1 MENHLYS
8 GRIKMMKP
16 KTPSTALK
24 IAVGYLLVAS
34 LWILFSDRAV
44 GSMTQDPR
52 LLTTLQNYKGWGFV
66 LVTAGLLYIILRHQF
81 RQLTAE
87 IAERRQVE
95 QTLRKTEEQVLLAVG
110 AANVGLW
117 DWDVLTNKVYYS
129 PEWKRQIG
137 YTEDEISDEFEE
149 WRSRVHPDDLEQA
162 LATINAYL
170 ANPWPNYENEFRF
183 LHKDGS
189 YRWIIVRAALLLDTN
204 GQPYRMLGA
213 HLDITERKQ
222 AELTL
227 KINQERLQMAQA
239 IGKMGS
245 WEYELDS
252 NKIWGSDEGLR
263 IFGIAPPPD
272 NKLPIAEIEA
282 CIPERERVN
291 QALVDLIAAEKPY
304 DLIYAINPANGGSQ
318 RIINSIAVLVKNKE
332 GQTPRVVGV
341 IQDITE
347 RKQTEEELKRYSER
361 LAILHQI
368 DRGIITAASP
378 QAIVDS
384 VLKQIRQL
392 IPCQRSAVALFDE
405 TTAEGVI
412 FASDAE
418 PELDTPDITTV
429 PLSLDPRRQHLAA
442 GQILITPDLQTQPEP
457 GSVMNQLLIDLG
469 LRAVLDAPLL
479 AGGRLIGTLSLLSD
493 QPGFFTPEHEEITAE
508 IANLLAITINQN
520 QLLENER
527 RARHTAEVLLKTS
540 HTLARSLDIDQVLD
554 NLLVNLENL
563 VPYDSACVMLRHGS
577 QLAVYATRGYER
589 WTDPAAVRRLTF
601 EIDSETNPTA
611 YQLVTQQVS
620 VLIPDTRQNPYWQR
634 DAGEHVLSWFG
645 VPLVYDDDV
654 IGMYSVDKTVPD
666 FFNRDHVK
674 LAESLAGYAAVAIK
688 NAQLYR
694 QTERHAAELEQRVAA
709 RTAELAVR
717 NRELETFTYSVSH
730 DLKAP
735 LRGIDGYS
743 RLLLEDHGP
752 SLNDEGR
759 AFLHTI
765 RRATLQM
772 NQLIEDLLA
781 YSRLER
787 RPLQAA
793 QVNLKT
799 LVESVL
805 AERADVIPARGA
817 VVRVDAP
824 DVVVLADP
832 DGLTMALRNLV
843 DNALKFTGSTSTPM
857 IEIGGQTN
865 SYACIIWVKDNGIGF
880 SMKFHSRIFDI
891 FQRLHR
897 AEEYPGTGIGL
908 AIVRKAMERM
918 GGKTWAESEPGQ
930 GATFYLEIPHSR

>member
-1 MENHLYS
+1 MENCLHS
-8 GRIKMMKP
+8 GRIRVMKP

-44 GSMTQDPR
+44 ESFTQDAR
-52 LLTTLQNYKGWGFV
+52 MLTTLQNYKGWAFV
-66 LVTAGLLYIILRHQF
+66 LVTAGLLYLILGQQI
-81 RQLTAE
+81 RQLTNE
-87 IAERRQVE
+87 ITERQQIE
-95 QTLRKTEEQVLLAVG
+95 QTLRKTEEQMLLAVG

-117 DWDVLTNKVYYS
+117 DWDILKNKVFYS
-129 PEWKRQIG
+129 AEWKRQIG
-137 YTEDEISDEFEE
+137 YAEHEISDEFEE
-149 WRSRVHPDDLEQA
+149 WRSRVHPDDLEQT

-170 ANPWPNYENEFRF
+170 AKPWPNYETEFRF
-183 LHKDGS
+183 RHKDGS
-189 YRWIIVRAALLLDTN
+189 YRWIIVRAALLLDEN

-222 AELTL
+222 AEL
-227 KINQERLQMAQA
+227 
-239 IGKMGS
+239 
-245 WEYELDS
+245 EL
-252 NKIWGSDEGLR
+252 R
-263 IFGIAPPPD
+263 
-272 NKLPIAEIEA
+272 
-282 CIPERERVN
+282 
-291 QALVDLIAAEKPY
+291 
-304 DLIYAINPANGGSQ
+304 
-318 RIINSIAVLVKNKE
+318 
-332 GQTPRVVGV
+332 
-341 IQDITE
+341 
-347 RKQTEEELKRYSER
+347 RYSER

-368 DRGIITAASP
+368 DRGIITAKSP
-378 QAIVDS
+378 QAIVDR
-384 VLKQIRQL
+384 VLKQIRHL

-405 TTAEGVI
+405 TAVEGVI

-418 PELDTPDITTV
+418 PDLDTPDITTV
-429 PLSLDPRRQHLAA
+429 PLVLGPMRQQLAA
-442 GQILITPDLQTQPEP
+442 GQVLTIPDLSRQPEP
-457 GSVMNQLLIDLG
+457 RSPLVQLLIDLG
-469 LRAVLDAPLL
+469 YRSVLNAPLL
-479 AGGRLIGTLSLLSD
+479 AGGQLIGTLSLLAD
-493 QPGFFTPEHEEITAE
+493 QPGFFTPKHEEITIE

-540 HTLARSLDIDQVLD
+540 YALARSLDIDQVLD
-554 NLLVNLENL
+554 NLLVNLEHL
-563 VPYDSACVMLRHGS
+563 VPFDSACVMLRTDNR
-577 QLAVYATRGYER
+577 LAVCAVRGYER
-589 WTDPAAVRRLTF
+589 WTDPAAVRQITF

-611 YQLVTQQVS
+611 YQLVTQQAS
-620 VLIPDTRQNPYWQR
+620 VLISDTRQDPYWQR

-645 VPLVYDDDV
+645 VPLIYGDDV
-654 IGMYSVDKTVPD
+654 IGMYSVDKTVPN
-666 FFNRDHVK
+666 FFNRNHVK

-709 RTAELAVR
+709 RTAELAAR

-743 RLLLEDHGP
+743 QLLLEDHSA
-752 SLNDEGR
+752 SLNDDGR

-765 RRATLQM
+765 RRATMQM

-793 QVNLKT
+793 QVNLKS
-799 LVESVL
+799 LVGSIL
-805 AERADVIPARGA
+805 AERTHVITARGVA
-817 VVRVDAP
+817 VKVDMA
-824 DVVVLADP
+824 DTIVVADP

-843 DNALKFTGSTSTPM
+843 DNALKFTDNSASPI
-857 IEIGGQTN
+857 IEIGGQTDSN
-865 SYACIIWVKDNGIGF
+865 ACIIWVKDNGIGF

-897 AEEYPGTGIGL
+897 AEDYPGTGIGL

-930 GATFYLEIPHSR
+930 GATFYLEIPYSR